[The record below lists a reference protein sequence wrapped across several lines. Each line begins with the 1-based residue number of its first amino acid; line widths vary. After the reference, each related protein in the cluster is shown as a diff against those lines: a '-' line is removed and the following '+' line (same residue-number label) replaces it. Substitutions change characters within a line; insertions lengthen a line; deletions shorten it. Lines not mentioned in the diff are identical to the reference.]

1 MPTRK
6 QTDTPPRT
14 DLARKA
20 YQGIRQ
26 MLFYNEII
34 PGQKIKYQDL
44 ADRIGVSI
52 TPVIHA
58 LKWLEFKN
66 IVRHEPNRGYFVN
79 EVSLQEIREIYDSRL
94 LIEVSLVPE
103 IVRHVEK
110 DGLKQLQKT
119 RDAYLAAVE
128 SDNYYGRLMTDMK
141 FHLTLA
147 SLSHCRIQLKMLQ
160 ELFDLLLLKYTRN
173 LLLLGIMD
181 SSRQEHDQIFQTL
194 SDRDSEG
201 LQSAL
206 ATHLGHVR
214 THIIEGFKK
223 MVVSRKESMVD
234 LFSFQ

>member
-1 MPTRK
+1 
-6 QTDTPPRT
+6 
-14 DLARKA
+14 
-20 YQGIRQ
+20 
-26 MLFYNEII
+26 
-34 PGQKIKYQDL
+34 
-44 ADRIGVSI
+44 
-52 TPVIHA
+52 
-58 LKWLEFKN
+58 
-66 IVRHEPNRGYFVN
+66 
-79 EVSLQEIREIYDSRL
+79 
-94 LIEVSLVPE
+94 
-103 IVRHVEK
+103 
-110 DGLKQLQKT
+110 
-119 RDAYLAAVE
+119 
-128 SDNYYGRLMTDMK
+128 
-141 FHLTLA
+141 
-147 SLSHCRIQLKMLQ
+147 MLQ